1 MTIPW
6 KEYPVSGYGEGRSGD
21 CVLIATYSIPYLRD
35 VFDGIIILFLLEL
48 ILAELRKQTW
58 EIWMVPDMC
67 WREREEMENS
77 RGEVRRKS

>member
-21 CVLIATYSIPYLRD
+21 CVLIADIFHPYLRD

-58 EIWMVPDMC
+58 EI
-67 WREREEMENS
+67 
-77 RGEVRRKS
+77 

>member
-1 MTIPW
+1 ME
-6 KEYPVSGYGEGRSGD
+6 KEEAEIVFLSQ
-21 CVLIATYSIPYLRD
+21 TYSHPYLRD